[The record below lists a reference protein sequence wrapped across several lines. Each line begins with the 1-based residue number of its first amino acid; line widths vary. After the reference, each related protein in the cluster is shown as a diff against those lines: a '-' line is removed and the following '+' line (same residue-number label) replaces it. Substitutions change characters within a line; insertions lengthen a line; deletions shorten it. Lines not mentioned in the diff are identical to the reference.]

1 MARTTGL
8 DPELG
13 MTLLGRDPP
22 TPPVGAR
29 LWGPLMLYQD
39 TRTRNVVIRNKP
51 RVGEWVLVC
60 ASIAYTLWMLP
71 GQISEAVRVIMS
83 APIFGG

>member
-1 MARTTGL
+1 
-8 DPELG
+8 
-13 MTLLGRDPP
+13 
-22 TPPVGAR
+22 
-29 LWGPLMLYQD
+29 MLYQD

-51 RVGEWVLVC
+51 RVGEWMLVC

-83 APIFGG
+83 APIFHG